1 MRQNKVNHVSDCRW
15 TIAQPTPDQHQSLQQ
30 GMWDRCEEEAHLKQ
44 VVALELLV
52 SPFEQQL
59 DWLSQLLALQGGVLG
74 NRIQRAP
81 VQPPS

>member
-1 MRQNKVNHVSDCRW
+1 
-15 TIAQPTPDQHQSLQQ
+15 
-30 GMWDRCEEEAHLKQ
+30 MWDRCEEEAHLKQ

-74 NRIQRAP
+74 NRIERAP

>member
-1 MRQNKVNHVSDCRW
+1 MRQNKVNDVSNCRW
-15 TIAQPTPDQHQSLQQ
+15 TAHSGSTSKLTAGDVRP
-30 GMWDRCEEEAHLKQ
+30 MCEEEAHLKQ

-74 NRIQRAP
+74 NRIERAP